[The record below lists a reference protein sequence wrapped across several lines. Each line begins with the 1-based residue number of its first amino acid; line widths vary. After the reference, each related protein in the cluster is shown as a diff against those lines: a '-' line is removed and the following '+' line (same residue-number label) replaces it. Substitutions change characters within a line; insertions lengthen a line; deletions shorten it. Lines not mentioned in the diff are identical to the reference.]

1 MFSKYLKSLSILKK
15 FLFINFIIFTI
26 IGLFTIIYLNNIQP
40 NLIKKK
46 SINHTNIINNTI
58 DNLLRLEI
66 KFVTEDIRKFLFST
80 RFIFQNLDRVIF
92 FDNNLNLVGDTDTL
106 DLDPRAFSTR
116 LNDIE
121 FESLNEQKIN
131 KENKDKSNNNIEK
144 KFLSFELILKKY
156 VSSDEYGA
164 PFTFAQENFNQ
175 FKLTTIKNVTKED
188 LNIGYILI
196 TENANDIKVAIDERK
211 AFVIRTAISVGFVI
225 LIFSFVL
232 SRYFIKPIQNLVS
245 YTKNIKEKSHEKLSI
260 DNLKNRN
267 DELGLL
273 SNSLEDMTTEL
284 QKRVAHAENF
294 STDLVHEIRNPLA
307 SLKSASEILKDT
319 NSLDQRLKLLNILSH
334 DVLRIERLITDYS
347 QMLKDEVALSNEKIE
362 KINIEKLK
370 VRNDELGL
378 LSNSL
383 DDMTLE
389 LKKRIFNAEN
399 FSTDLVHEIR
409 NPLASLKSASEILHD
424 SKDADQRL
432 KLVNILSHDVQRIER
447 LITDYSQML
456 KDEVALSN
464 EKIEKINVEPII
476 ESVVDDFNSIYNVK
490 KGINIKYKND
500 GKKEYLINGIENR
513 IEQIIANLLDNSIS
527 FTKKGGEILVDV
539 SLSTDNKIIIKIID
553 EGQGF
558 KEKDTSKIFNR
569 FYSNRPDKFGE
580 HSGLGLNI
588 VKNLVDL
595 HDGKIVASNR
605 LDGDGAIME
614 ISFPTS

>member
-46 SINHTNIINNTI
+46 SINHINIINNTV
-58 DNLLRLEI
+58 DNLLRLEV

-92 FDNNLNLVGDTDTL
+92 FDNDLNLIGDTDTL

-121 FESLNEQKIN
+121 FESLNEKKIN
-131 KENKDKSNNNIEK
+131 KENKDKSKNVDEK
-144 KFLSFELILKKY
+144 KFISFELILKKY
-156 VSSDEYGA
+156 VSSDEYGD
-164 PFTFAQENFNQ
+164 PFTFAKENYNQ
-175 FKLTTIKNVTKED
+175 FKLTTIKNVIKED

-232 SRYFIKPIQNLVS
+232 SRYFIKPIQNLVN

-273 SNSLEDMTTEL
+273 SNSLEDMTAEL

-319 NSLDQRLKLLNILSH
+319 NSSDQRLKLLNILSH
-334 DVLRIERLITDYS
+334 DVL
-347 QMLKDEVALSNEKIE
+347 
-362 KINIEKLK
+362 
-370 VRNDELGL
+370 
-378 LSNSL
+378 
-383 DDMTLE
+383 
-389 LKKRIFNAEN
+389 
-399 FSTDLVHEIR
+399 
-409 NPLASLKSASEILHD
+409 
-424 SKDADQRL
+424 
-432 KLVNILSHDVQRIER
+432 RIER

-539 SLSTDNKIIIKIID
+539 SISTDNKITIKIID